1 MQTFTFLLVSA
12 IAASGGAVA
21 TVTQRMTKFPV
32 QVNGFSDFCSSWSLD
47 QKGNELQVSAECSA
61 DPGGSN
67 RLGAA
72 LFGSHININECLSND
87 NGALVPQAHGGALDT
102 CDCDVGFT
110 LCDKCNGTSLQC
122 VCRNSRAN
130 GTKTTLL
137 DMNEF
142 LGIGLD
148 EEGRVVLYC
157 DGVYGEWNQCVKN
170 GAQTK
175 CPSILR

>member
-87 NGALVPQAHGGALDT
+87 NGALVPQA
-102 CDCDVGFT
+102 
-110 LCDKCNGTSLQC
+110 Q
-122 VCRNSRAN
+122 
-130 GTKTTLL
+130 
-137 DMNEF
+137 
-142 LGIGLD
+142 
-148 EEGRVVLYC
+148 
-157 DGVYGEWNQCVKN
+157 
-170 GAQTK
+170 
-175 CPSILR
+175 